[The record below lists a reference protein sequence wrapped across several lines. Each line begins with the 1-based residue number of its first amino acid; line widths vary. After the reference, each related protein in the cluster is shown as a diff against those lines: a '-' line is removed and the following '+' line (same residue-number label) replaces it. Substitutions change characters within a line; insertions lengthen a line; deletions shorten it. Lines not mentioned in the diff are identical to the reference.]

1 MRSNSIPTFD
11 RFKDLI
17 NESPSI
23 AVADL
28 NELHFQ
34 SYFKD
39 CLLNHGFL
47 SVVRSINETTL
58 FLKVYYFEKKVR
70 ENKREMEQFV
80 SSYYLHETPQ
90 LQYHQC
96 NLIMIPLKFEID
108 VQAVANQSNLT
119 AMESFLQLQLKP
131 DSWVGIDTT
140 GTTGGLT
147 MGVNPDA
154 LTHQR
159 RKDLLKEGYMKPN
172 YEEKVQQ
179 WLLSNK
185 VVKAQ
190 PIKIQR
196 ESDGL
201 NLTLTQD
208 KIILSWESVP
218 LDVQVSYSIIFKW
231 KGVRINLMVLEYCG
245 QRSNTIKAVVQYLGN
260 KYSFGVGRSSVGA
273 GSMGEKPNIS
283 IGNNKLKFEFGKRCM
298 SVSDIVIDETLSLTE
313 ERESNFQVII

>member
-1 MRSNSIPTFD
+1 MVSNSIPTFGM
-11 RFKDLI
+11 FSDLI
-17 NESPSI
+17 NERPSDE
-23 AVADL
+23 VAEL

-34 SYFKD
+34 AYFKD

-47 SVVRSINETTL
+47 SVVRSVNETTL
-58 FLKVYYFEKKVR
+58 FLKVYYFEKIVR

-90 LQYHQC
+90 LKYHQC

-108 VQAVANQSNLT
+108 VQAVANQSNLN

-179 WLLSNK
+179 WLSSNK
-185 VVKAQ
+185 DVKAQ

-201 NLTLTQD
+201 NMTLTQD
-208 KIILSWESVP
+208 KIILSWDSVP
-218 LDVQVSYSIIFKW
+218 LDSQVSYSIIFNW
-231 KGVRINLMVLEYCG
+231 KGERICLTVMEYYG
-245 QRSNTIKAVVQYLGN
+245 QRSNTIKALVQYMG
-260 KYSFGVGRSSVGA
+260 KQYSFGVGRSSVGA
-273 GSMGEKPNIS
+273 GAMGEKPNIS

-298 SVSDIVIDETLSLTE
+298 SIYDIVLDETQLMME
-313 ERESNFQVII
+313 ERESNFQLIV